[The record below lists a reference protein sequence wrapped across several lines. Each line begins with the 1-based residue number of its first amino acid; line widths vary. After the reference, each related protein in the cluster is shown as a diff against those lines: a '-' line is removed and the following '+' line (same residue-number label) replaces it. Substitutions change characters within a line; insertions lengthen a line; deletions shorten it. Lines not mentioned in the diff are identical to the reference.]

1 MADQIRNDEQEVQYT
16 LEDVRKL
23 KVSDPLRW
31 YETCMPE
38 FLLLL
43 ILVSAMV
50 YSKDLLSDE
59 PIYQFDFVGTKA
71 MEHNCCELY
80 FEVSENESKIYSAC
94 IMEPIV
100 SHIWNFQRSTETLT
114 RFELPKTFD
123 DKNYYITCGKDVSYQ
138 VCSKNNYC
146 IKNGKLPSINE

>member
-16 LEDVRKL
+16 LEDVRNL

-50 YSKDLLSDE
+50 YSKDLIIDG
-59 PIYQFDFVGTKA
+59 PINQFDFVGTKA
-71 MEHNCCELY
+71 MKHNCCELY
-80 FEVSENESKIYSAC
+80 FEVADSMSEIYSAC
-94 IMEPIV
+94 MISE
-100 SHIWNFQRSTETLT
+100 E
-114 RFELPKTFD
+114 
-123 DKNYYITCGKDVSYQ
+123 
-138 VCSKNNYC
+138 
-146 IKNGKLPSINE
+146 